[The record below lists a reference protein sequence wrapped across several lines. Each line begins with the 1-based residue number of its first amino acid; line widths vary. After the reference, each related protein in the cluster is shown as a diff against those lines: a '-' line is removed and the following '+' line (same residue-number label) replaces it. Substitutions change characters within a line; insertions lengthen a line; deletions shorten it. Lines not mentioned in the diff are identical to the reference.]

1 MFFFYQIII
10 LIIIILSPIILII
23 RFLKNKEH
31 ARRFVEKFCIINNKK
46 SKGNLIWIH
55 AASVGEFMSV
65 VPLINELEKIK
76 DIKTVLLTT
85 STLSSSKIFENYKFK
100 KTVHQ
105 FFPIDFFYF
114 SSKFIKY
121 WKPKVA
127 IFIDS
132 EIWPCMY

>member
-65 VPLINELEKIK
+65 VPLINELEKIAMFNK
-76 DIKTVLLTT
+76 SRATITIDQILKLTNLRQNFDISELVD
-85 STLSSSKIFENYKFK
+85 STLSKEK
-100 KTVHQ
+100 KKLL
-105 FFPIDFFYF
+105 F
-114 SSKFIKY
+114 
-121 WKPKVA
+121 
-127 IFIDS
+127 
-132 EIWPCMY
+132 